1 MGDCLDALKDSLGDR
16 IDIAVPD
23 GDGDGVIVS
32 IDHVVDGEFGPAGQ
46 SPPTGDISTAEISH
60 VRSGNIVRH

>member
-1 MGDCLDALKDSLGDR
+1 MGDCLDAPKDSLGDR

-32 IDHVVDGEFGPAGQ
+32 IDHIVE
-46 SPPTGDISTAEISH
+46 
-60 VRSGNIVRH
+60 RSVKRRPDQHPDE